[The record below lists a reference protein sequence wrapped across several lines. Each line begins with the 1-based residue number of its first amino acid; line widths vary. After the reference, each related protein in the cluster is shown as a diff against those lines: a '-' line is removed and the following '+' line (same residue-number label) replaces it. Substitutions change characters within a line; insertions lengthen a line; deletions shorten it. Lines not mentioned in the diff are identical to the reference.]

1 MKAAVYCG
9 PRDIQVKDMQ
19 KPDVKANEIL
29 VKVHACGI
37 CGSDLHAYRI
47 GLFEEYLGRPVDEG
61 LIMGHELSGEV
72 VEVGSEVEKFQ
83 VGDRITGGGLGGF
96 AEFLPI
102 VVDAKRP
109 HLLPESI
116 SFEEG
121 AMMEPLATSVH
132 AVGLAKPTDGETVV
146 VLGVGI
152 IGLGCI
158 QVIRA
163 TAGGRIIAVDASAKR
178 LEMAQQLGAD
188 EVVNLTEVDPLE
200 TVIEY
205 TGGERPV
212 EKFGV
217 RGANADVVI
226 DSAGAKA
233 SLNTGLNMLKQQ
245 NGRLV
250 PVALFE
256 NQPEIDVNQLVRKQ
270 VTLQGSWAWTTEDYL
285 RGIELVKSGKI
296 DRKPLISHA
305 FSLDEAPEAFATQ
318 ARPDAAIKTLLKP

>member
-9 PRDIQVKDMQ
+9 PRDIQVKDVAT
-19 KPDVKANEIL
+19 PGIKANEIL

-47 GLFEEYLGRPVDEG
+47 GMFEESLGRPLDEG
-61 LIMGHELSGEV
+61 LIMGHEFSGEV
-72 VEVGSEVEKFQ
+72 VEAGSEVEKFQ
-83 VGDRITGGGLGGF
+83 VGDRVTGGGMGGF
-96 AEFLPI
+96 AEFI
-102 VVDAKRP
+102 SVAVDAKRP
-109 HLLPESI
+109 HLLPDTV

-146 VLGVGI
+146 ILGVGI

-163 TAGGRIIAVDASAKR
+163 TAGGRIIAVDASERR

-188 EVVNLTEVDPLE
+188 EVVNLTEVDPVE
-200 TVIEY
+200 AVIEY

-217 RGANADVVI
+217 RGGNADVVI
-226 DSAGAKA
+226 DSAGARA
-233 SLNTGLNMLKQQ
+233 SLNQGLTMLKQQ

-256 NQPEIDVNQLVRKQ
+256 DQPDLDVNQVVRKQ
-270 VTLQGSWAWTTEDYL
+270 VALQGSWAWTADDYL
-285 RGIELVKSGKI
+285 RGIKLVESGKI
-296 DRKPLISHA
+296 DREPLISHV